1 MFDQLSRWEVIVVIL
16 GPAFHGKSTISLS
29 LKKQLQDK
37 LTLLIG
43 GDLVKKESTSNSQL
57 GRRMSKVIKKGGLLK
72 NSLVTKVLTR
82 ELQGLTCRKLLLLE
96 GYPRSMESLRY
107 MYKTLL
113 PIKRKVLIFKI
124 DRISDP
130 ELVRRIKLSRF
141 TCVDCGSTVLPE
153 ERCITCGSKEQVT
166 RDTDLNLAL
175 SMVEEQS
182 KIFNTNVWKKVS
194 TRYKVV
200 RLSSLD
206 LGENLKNITRE
217 VESLFLGS
225 SMAERV
231 AVNR

>member
-1 MFDQLSRWEVIVVIL
+1 MVVIL

-43 GDLVKKESTSNSQL
+43 GDLVKKASANNSQL
-57 GRRMSKVIKKGGLLK
+57 GRRMSKVIRRGGLLK
-72 NSLVTKVLTR
+72 NSLVTEVLTK
-82 ELQGLTCRKLLLLE
+82 ELQGLTTHRKLLLLE
-96 GYPRSMESLRY
+96 GYPRSIDSLRY

-124 DRISDP
+124 DRISDT
-130 ELVRRIKLSRF
+130 ELIRRIKLSRF

-153 ERCITCGSKEQVT
+153 EKCVTCGSERQVT

-182 KIFNTNVWKKVS
+182 KIFNTNMWQKVS
-194 TRYKVV
+194 DRYKVI
-200 RLSSLD
+200 RLSSLN
-206 LGENLKNITRE
+206 LEENLKNITRE